1 MPDATGSK
9 AAVKPPDPND
19 EFIAAAT
26 KFLKTVDTR
35 LAADALRTIAIA
47 ITPTNSG
54 EPETVEVETRFQA
67 LARALGINPPPTP
80 ELVTARW
87 CDGELVGIVRS
98 DRENPTEGA
107 YTYATQGGK
116 KATGQVKG
124 GTWALKRED
133 EFDKSQP
140 VDRFELRQTPD
151 GAPVAVGGPIPPAP
165 TRCGE

>member
-26 KFLKTVDTR
+26 AFLKTVDTR
-35 LAADALRTIAIA
+35 RAAEALRTIAVA

-67 LARALGINPPPTP
+67 LARALGIDPPPTP

-87 CDGELVGIVRS
+87 CDGALVGIVRS
-98 DRENPTEGA
+98 DRDKPTEGG
-107 YTYATQGGK
+107 YTYAAQGDK
-116 KATGQVKG
+116 DDTGQVKG
-124 GTWALKRED
+124 GKWAPKG
-133 EFDKSQP
+133 FDKSQP
-140 VDRFELRQTPD
+140 VDRLELRETAAGPP
-151 GAPVAVGGPIPPAP
+151 GAVGGPIPPVP